1 MLGFWQRGEPVV
13 RDDLRTHVGLCRLCL
28 FAHPTQVCGVSDIR
42 SVFSTLSDTGFC
54 QVDHMIFTRSPC
66 SSSEAVTRLIPQNSC
81 VFARA
86 YQKNTSTAKMRTPR
100 LFLRFWGILGPII
113 QQALVIDAATTA

>member
-13 RDDLRTHVGLCRLCL
+13 RDDLRTHVGLCL

-42 SVFSTLSDTGFC
+42 SVFSTLSDTWFC

-86 YQKNTSTAKMRTPR
+86 YPKNHLS
-100 LFLRFWGILGPII
+100 
-113 QQALVIDAATTA
+113 ATDYS